1 MTKNCVI
8 IKIDILIILIL
19 FYLQIFIIRMI
30 KSFETNIQIN
40 SILYNN
46 ANNFIL
52 LKF

>member
-30 KSFETNIQIN
+30 KSFKINIQIN
-40 SILYNN
+40 SILHNN